1 MTGPHYGLKISL
13 SKEINAA
20 KENGTKYED
29 EEGEEEEEEELQD
42 VDDDFLPPLTLHT
55 QQR

>member
-1 MTGPHYGLKISL
+1 MKISL
-13 SKEINAA
+13 LKEINAA